1 MVKGR
6 HARWAGNV
14 TCTGDRRGAYRVF
27 FGRSEGKNH
36 LEDLN
41 VDGRIILKYTFKK
54 WEGGM
59 DWIGLSVYGE
69 VAGCCESGNE
79 RLGSIKYAEFL
90 AYLRASLLEGL

>member
-1 MVKGR
+1 
-6 HARWAGNV
+6 
-14 TCTGDRRGAYRVF
+14 
-27 FGRSEGKNH
+27 
-36 LEDLN
+36 
-41 VDGRIILKYTFKK
+41 
-54 WEGGM
+54 M